1 MAKFADKTTVPI
13 EKTRMEIQET
23 LRRFGADQYQA
34 ADDWATGEVIIRFRC
49 KERYVQFH
57 LQLPKLKDFRRN
69 TARATQN
76 AWEQACRSTWRAL
89 LLIIKAKLAAIE
101 AEVSTFESEFLANIV
116 VPDGRTVAEM
126 LSPQL
131 ALAYETGKMPAN
143 VLALPNYSED
153 Q

>member
-34 ADDWATGEVIIRFRC
+34 ADDWSTGEVIIRFRC
-49 KERYVQFH
+49 QGRYVQFH
-57 LQLPKLKDFRRN
+57 LKLPKLKDFRKN

-101 AEVSTFESEFLANIV
+101 ADVTTFEDEFLANIV
-116 VPDGRTVAEM
+116 TPDGRTVGEWFA
-126 LSPQL
+126 PQL
-131 ALAYETGKMPAN
+131 ALAYESGRMPEKL
-143 VLALPNYSED
+143 LALPNYAGE